1 MSTLT
6 PEQLVQHWYA
16 VEEGAGQ
23 AIDWIQSTREN
34 APRLDAEA
42 DSLIYKLRRS
52 RNKARSLAQAAEKP
66 MTIGFFGLSQA
77 GKSYL
82 ISALAAD
89 DNGRLETCLGGKRLD
104 FLSHI
109 NPPGGGK
116 EATGLVTRFSRQ
128 AVTRDERYPV
138 ELQLFSEVEI
148 GKILANAFIHDFN
161 QEKIDWQY
169 DEAAVA
175 GRLQQLSSCKRA
187 TPVAGVT
194 SDDVVSL
201 WDYLVHHAENSQ
213 KKLAASFWPTAV
225 ALAPWL
231 EIEDRAR
238 LFSIL
243 WGDIPELTEAYGR
256 LARTLQRLSGAQT
269 VLAPLQALVQQQGM
283 LVQTDSIINVDMLER
298 LNTASDSQITVCPY
312 LAGQGLPPVALSL
325 AELTV
330 LTAELVIPLSESSKE
345 PLFNQV
351 NLLDFP
357 GYRGRLGVESMDG
370 VRHAVNGDEANPL
383 AQLILRGKVAY
394 LFERYTDN
402 QEMNVLV
409 LCTASDKQSDV
420 RDVGGVLD
428 EWIRHTQGVD
438 AESRQKRPCGLVWA
452 LTRFDLRVGQS
463 LSLGESLLRQ
473 SWGDGGMIKMAMTE
487 RFGQYP
493 WMQQWLPGQA
503 FNNTFLVRK
512 PCQQPSFLQLRDN
525 SEIGVREENC
535 DQLRLVRQTFIE
547 DDAVCRHIDQPEAAW
562 EAMMTLND
570 GGMRRMADYLSRVAQ
585 RDMKLQRIAEQLD
598 DVRYELVENRLANWY
613 QQEGEQAFTH
623 KQRIASDILRVLQA
637 RTAVHGELLESLLPA
652 RRDLLDLYMQEW
664 VLAPAV
670 DDPVSASESIP
681 ETYTTAHLGVGLDV
695 DLFGDTDSGASVVID
710 PVAAPFSHREKN
722 RQENHETVFARRA
735 IQFWINYLRTLPE
748 NRELIEQLAVPQQI
762 MAFLIDELI
771 TAGQRMRLEDQLVS
785 QLVNTAQAGVRRE
798 KMADRQVTRV
808 LRLLGDFTTWLG
820 FLSLPEGKRP
830 PSRAN
835 PGYAIFARPERQPLS
850 WGNDERLFRLP
861 AQPVSYTAF
870 FIYDWLVGLREVI
883 VENAGHS
890 AGREISAS
898 QNERLGDII
907 RLIKPPISE

>member
-6 PEQLVQHWYA
+6 PEQLVQHWSA

-34 APRLDAEA
+34 APRLNAEA

-89 DNGRLETCLGGKRLD
+89 DNGNLKTCLGGTRLD
-104 FLSHI
+104 FLKHI

-138 ELQLFSEVEI
+138 ELQLFNEVEI

-169 DEAAVA
+169 DEAVVA
-175 GRLQQLSSCKRA
+175 ERLQQLSSRKCA
-187 TPVAGVT
+187 MPVAGVT

-201 WDYLVHHAENSQ
+201 WDYLLRHAENSQ
-213 KKLAASFWPTAV
+213 KKLATSFWPAAV
-225 ALAPWL
+225 SLAPWL

-243 WGDIPELTEAYGR
+243 WGELPELTEAYNR

-269 VLAPLQALVQQQGM
+269 VLAPLQTLVQQQQDM

-298 LNTASDSQITVCPY
+298 LNTAADSRIAVCPF
-312 LAGQGLPPVALSL
+312 LNGQVQPLVELSL

-330 LTAELVIPLSESSKE
+330 LTAELVIPLSEPSKE

-357 GYRGRLGVESMDG
+357 GYRGRLGVESMDEI
-370 VRHAVNGDEANPL
+370 RHAVNGDGANPL
-383 AQLILRGKVAY
+383 AQLLLRGKVAY

-409 LCTASDKQSDV
+409 LCTAADKQSDV

-428 EWIRHTQGVD
+428 EWIRYTQGAD
-438 AESRQKRPCGLVWA
+438 AQSRQKRPCGLVWA

-512 PCQQPSFLQLRDN
+512 PCQQPSFLQLQDN
-525 SEIGVREENC
+525 REVGVQEENREK
-535 DQLRLVRQTFIE
+535 LLLVRQTFIE
-547 DDAVCRHIDQPEAAW
+547 DDAVCRHIHQPEAAW

-585 RDMKLQRIAEQLD
+585 RDMKLQRIAEQLED
-598 DVRYELVENRLANWY
+598 IRHELVENRLANWY
-613 QQEGEQAFTH
+613 QQEGEQASAH
-623 KQRIASDILRVLQA
+623 KQRIAGDILRVLQA
-637 RTAVHGELLESLLPA
+637 RTAVHGELLEGLLPA
-652 RRDLLDLYMQEW
+652 RRDLLDLYMQE
-664 VLAPAV
+664 LEPAA
-670 DDPVSASESIP
+670 DDSASSP
-681 ETYTTAHLGVGLDV
+681 DSLSETHTTAHLGVGLDI
-695 DLFGDTDSGASVVID
+695 DLFGDSRSGASVATD
-710 PVAAPFSHREKN
+710 TVAAPISPSGN
-722 RQENHETVFARRA
+722 SRQENHETAFARRA
-735 IQFWINYLRTLPE
+735 THFWINHLRTLPE
-748 NRELIEQLAVPQQI
+748 NSELIGQLAVPQQI
-762 MAFLIDELI
+762 VALLVEELI
-771 TAGQRMRLEDQLVS
+771 TAVQRMRVEDQLVR
-785 QLVNTAQAGVRRE
+785 QLLNTAQAGVRRE

-808 LRLLGDFTTWLG
+808 LRVLGDFTTWLG

-830 PSRAN
+830 LSRAN
-835 PGYAIFARPERQPLS
+835 SGHAIFARPDRQALS

-870 FIYDWLVGLREVI
+870 FIYDWLVGLHEVI

-898 QNERLGDII
+898 QNERLGAII